1 MRTEE
6 HASDDQLM
14 ALLVADEESCVFKD
28 TSDHVENCPAC
39 QRRLDEL
46 AGDNSTKNETREL
59 LGNYQWEELSSCRRL
74 SSVGLEAVTAQCLKC
89 LETPSHPEMLGRLGR
104 YEIERVVGA
113 GGMGVVLKGFD
124 TELNRP
130 VAVKMLAQHL
140 SGVGAARERFARE
153 SRAAAAIIHEN
164 VVSIHNVEADRETP
178 YLVMQFIA
186 GESLQDRVDRT
197 GPLNVRQVLRIAVQ
211 VAAGLTAAH
220 EQGVIHRDIKPSNI
234 LLESGVERVL
244 ITDFGLAR
252 TVDDASLT
260 RTGIIAGTPAYMSP
274 EQANGDA
281 VDQKSD
287 LFSLGSLIYF
297 MATGH
302 PPFRADRA
310 MGVLNR
316 ICTHRHKPLWQ
327 VAEQIPDELSV
338 LVDQLLEKRPAKRS
352 LSADHVHGRLT
363 TLLANLQQPRNSIL
377 RRFKRCVYRY
387 PMRIASL
394 VVVFSLALAAFL
406 GAMLI
411 STVPGED
418 SSRQAAQQQVASQAE
433 VMVEQSSG
441 PSVRDAIDSSESL
454 QFAEG
459 IEEMRNQLDAL
470 TKSPTL
476 SPSGTTMPLKSNDLQ
491 LLFQRLERLQQSH
504 IDESHSSEEE
514 K

>member
-1 MRTEE
+1 MRSKE
-6 HASDDQLM
+6 HASDDQLI
-14 ALLVADEESCVFKD
+14 ALLVADEESCEFKD
-28 TSDHVENCPAC
+28 TSAHVENCPAC

-46 AGDNSTKNETREL
+46 AGDNSTDNEAGEL
-59 LGNYQWEELSSCRRL
+59 LGNYQWDELSSCRRL
-74 SSVGLEAVTAQCLKC
+74 SNAGLEAVTAQCLKS

-130 VAVKMLAQHL
+130 VAVKMLARHL

-186 GESLQDRVDRT
+186 GESLQERVDRT
-197 GPLNVRQVLRIAVQ
+197 GPLNVRQVLRIAGQ

-220 EQGVIHRDIKPSNI
+220 KQGVVHRDIKPSNI

-260 RTGIIAGTPAYMSP
+260 RTGIIAGTPTYMSP

-281 VDQKSD
+281 VDQRSD

-316 ICTHRHKPLWQ
+316 ICNHRHKPLWQ

-352 LSADHVHGRLT
+352 PSAAHVHGRLT
-363 TLLANLQQPRNSIL
+363 TLLSNLQQPRNSIL
-377 RRFKRCVYRY
+377 RRFKHCLYRY
-387 PMRIASL
+387 PMRIAASL
-394 VVVFSLALAAFL
+394 VVLSLGLTALL
-406 GAMLI
+406 GVLI
-411 STVPGED
+411 ASKDPSENA
-418 SSRQAAQQQVASQAE
+418 SSQAAPIRDQRIIGSS
-433 VMVEQSSG
+433 VEA
-441 PSVRDAIDSSESL
+441 VIDPVESH
-454 QFAEG
+454 QFAKD
-459 IEEMRNQLDAL
+459 IEEMRNQLDSL
-470 TKSPTL
+470 TESPPL
-476 SPSGTTMPLKSNDLQ
+476 SPPGITIPMNSNDVQ

-504 IDESHSSEEE
+504 FDESHLSEEE

>member
-1 MRTEE
+1 
-6 HASDDQLM
+6 
-14 ALLVADEESCVFKD
+14 
-28 TSDHVENCPAC
+28 
-39 QRRLDEL
+39 
-46 AGDNSTKNETREL
+46 
-59 LGNYQWEELSSCRRL
+59 
-74 SSVGLEAVTAQCLKC
+74 VGLEAVTAQCLKS

-164 VVSIHNVEADRETP
+164 VVSIHNVEADRDPP

-197 GPLNVRQVLRIAVQ
+197 GPLDVRQVLRIAVQ

-220 EQGVIHRDIKPSNI
+220 KQGVIHRDIKPSNI
-234 LLESGVERVL
+234 LLECGVERVL

-260 RTGIIAGTPAYMSP
+260 QTGIIAGTPAYMSP
-274 EQANGDA
+274 EQANGDI
-281 VDQKSD
+281 VDQQSD

-352 LSADHVHGRLT
+352 PSADHVHGRLT

-387 PMRIASL
+387 PMRIASFL
-394 VVVFSLALAAFL
+394 MVLSLGLTAILGVMLLPTTAA
-406 GAMLI
+406 
-411 STVPGED
+411 ED
-418 SSRQAAQQQVASQAE
+418 SSSQAAKQQIASQDE
-433 VMVEQSSG
+433 VVVEQSIGS
-441 PSVRDAIDSSESL
+441 SVGVAVDPIELR
-454 QFAEG
+454 QFDEG

-470 TKSPTL
+470 TQSPPL
-476 SPSGTTMPLKSNDLQ
+476 SPPGITMPMKSHDLQ

>member
-1 MRTEE
+1 
-6 HASDDQLM
+6 
-14 ALLVADEESCVFKD
+14 
-28 TSDHVENCPAC
+28 
-39 QRRLDEL
+39 
-46 AGDNSTKNETREL
+46 
-59 LGNYQWEELSSCRRL
+59 
-74 SSVGLEAVTAQCLKC
+74 
-89 LETPSHPEMLGRLGR
+89 
-104 YEIERVVGA
+104 
-113 GGMGVVLKGFD
+113 
-124 TELNRP
+124 NRP

-153 SRAAAAIIHEN
+153 SRAAAAVIHEN

-178 YLVMQFIA
+178 YLVMQFVA

-197 GPLNVRQVLRIAVQ
+197 GPLNVRQVLRIAIQ

-220 EQGVIHRDIKPSNI
+220 MQGVIHRDIKPSNI

-281 VDQKSD
+281 VDQQSD

-302 PPFRADRA
+302 PPFRADHA

-327 VAEQIPDELSV
+327 VAEQVPDELSV
-338 LVDQLLEKRPAKRS
+338 LVDQLLEKRPGKRS
-352 LSADHVHGRLT
+352 PSADYVHGRLT

-387 PMRIASL
+387 PVRIASSL
-394 VVVFSLALAAFL
+394 VVLSLGLIAFL
-406 GAMLI
+406 GALVL
-411 STVPGED
+411 STTPVED
-418 SSRQAAQQQVASQAE
+418 SSSLAATHRDQVMSGR
-433 VMVEQSSG
+433 SIG
-441 PSVRDAIDSSESL
+441 PSVGAAIDPMEL
-454 QFAEG
+454 RRFDEG

-470 TKSPTL
+470 TKSPPL
-476 SPSGTTMPLKSNDLQ
+476 SPPSMTMPMNSNDLQ
-491 LLFQRLERLQQSH
+491 SLFQRLERLQQSD
-504 IDESHSSEEE
+504 ISESHPSEEE
-514 K
+514 N

>member
-14 ALLVADEESCVFKD
+14 ALLVADEESCEFNAANA
-28 TSDHVENCPAC
+28 HVESCPTC

-46 AGDNSTKNETREL
+46 AGDNWIKNETREL
-59 LGNYQWEELSSCRRL
+59 LGNYQWEELSSCRQL
-74 SSVGLEAVTAQCLKC
+74 SSSTSKDVTAQCLN
-89 LETPSHPEMLGRLGR
+89 LLDAPSHPEMLGRLGR
-104 YEIERVVGA
+104 YEIERIVGS
-113 GGMGVVLKGFD
+113 GGMGIVLKGFD

-140 SGVGAARERFARE
+140 SGVGAARVRFARE
-153 SRAAAAIIHEN
+153 ARAAAAIVHEN

-186 GESLQDRVDRT
+186 GESLQERVDRT
-197 GPLNVRQVLRIAVQ
+197 GPLHARQVLRIAVQ
-211 VAAGLTAAH
+211 VAAGLAAAH
-220 EQGVIHRDIKPSNI
+220 KQGVIHRDIKPSNI

-281 VDQKSD
+281 VDQQSD

-338 LVDQLLEKRPAKRS
+338 LVDQLLEKRSAKRCP
-352 LSADHVHGRLT
+352 SADQVHGRLT
-363 TLLANLQQPRNSIL
+363 TLLANLQQPRNSSL
-377 RRFKRCVYRY
+377 RRFRRCVYRY
-387 PMRIASL
+387 PMRFASFL
-394 VVVFSLALAAFL
+394 VVFSLGLVAFL
-406 GAMLI
+406 GVLI
-411 STVPGED
+411 ISAAPGED
-418 SSRQAAQQQVASQAE
+418 SSSQAEQQQVPIRDQ
-433 VMVEQSSG
+433 VMSEQPSG
-441 PSVRDAIDSSESL
+441 PSVRDVIDPVESL
-454 QFAEG
+454 QFAED

-470 TKSPTL
+470 TKSPPL
-476 SPSGTTMPLKSNDLQ
+476 SPSGITMPMKSNDLRS
-491 LLFQRLERLQQSH
+491 LFQRLERLQQSH
-504 IDESHSSEEE
+504 FDESYPSEE
-514 K
+514 